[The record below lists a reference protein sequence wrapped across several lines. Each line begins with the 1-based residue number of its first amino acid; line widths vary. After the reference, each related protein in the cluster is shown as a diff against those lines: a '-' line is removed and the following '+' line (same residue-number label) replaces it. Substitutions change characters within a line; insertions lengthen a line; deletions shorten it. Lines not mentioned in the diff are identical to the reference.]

1 MILRHVSP
9 FKSALYALCA
19 LCLLSVTHLHA
30 QTPTPVDQ
38 AAQTQRVKAA
48 SESSK
53 AAKSMYEESAS
64 KAKKQ
69 REYVKTYRAAISLV
83 MKAEDDSV
91 GSSSKWM
98 IAAGKC
104 QQSIDLL
111 PKLKAS
117 SQGLNASDLP
127 KGNILKAIDKV
138 CGVIMKK
145 AIIHLSAKECKSYHM
160 LRRAYDYFETKD
172 SATWTPL
179 LKKIASCR

>member
-1 MILRHVSP
+1 MILRYVSP
-9 FKSALYALCA
+9 FKSAFYALCA
-19 LCLLSVTHLHA
+19 LCLLSFTHLHA
-30 QTPTPVDQ
+30 QTPAPVDQ
-38 AAQTQRVKAA
+38 TAQAKRVKAV
-48 SESSK
+48 SGSSTATK
-53 AAKSMYEESAS
+53 GMYEESAS

-69 REYVKTYRAAISLV
+69 REYVKTYREAISLV

-91 GSSSKWM
+91 SSSSKWM
-98 IAAGKC
+98 IAAEKC
-104 QQSIDLL
+104 QQAISLL

-145 AIIHLSAKECKSYHM
+145 AITHLSAKECKGYHM

-172 SATWTPL
+172 SATWAPI
-179 LKKIASCR
+179 LKKISSCR